1 MRDGVARVES
11 ADRRRGEA
19 VKLRSGERLTLAE
32 AESRALAALDFKEL
46 SGAADIARRIWPG
59 NMMKAQGAGAAAS
72 RILVGLKKRGMVE
85 WRVSRSGSWGWRKLA
100 AGGIE

>member
-1 MRDGVARVES
+1 VRLPRKYMRDGVARVES

-19 VKLRSGERLTLAE
+19 VKAPSGERLTLAE

-59 NMMKAQGAGAAAS
+59 NMMKAQGAGPQLPAS
-72 RILVGLKKRGMVE
+72 
-85 WRVSRSGSWGWRKLA
+85 WSVSRSA
-100 AGGIE
+100 AWLSGA